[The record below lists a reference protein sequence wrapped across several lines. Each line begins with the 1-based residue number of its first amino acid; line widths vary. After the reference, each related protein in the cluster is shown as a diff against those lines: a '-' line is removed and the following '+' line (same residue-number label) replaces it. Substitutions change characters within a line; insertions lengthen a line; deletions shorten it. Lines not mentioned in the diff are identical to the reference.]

1 MTLPP
6 ARCDHRLYMR
16 TGHSALL
23 LLFAAAL
30 CAQDGD
36 RLERAF
42 HNPPDDA
49 RIMMRWWWFGPS
61 VTKDQLE
68 AEMRLMK
75 AGGIGGFEVQPVYPM
90 ALDDASRGIRN
101 LRYLSPEFLDALSFT
116 ARKARELGLRMDV
129 TLGSGW
135 PFGGPHIPLDL
146 AAPRLRSAAK
156 ADLREGEQVV
166 AAVAL
171 PGGKGERV
179 YIAGHTG
186 QQVKRAGFGAEGY
199 VLDHYSR
206 AALDKHLNEVGE
218 KLLAAAGPGL
228 VHAVVCDS
236 LEVYGSDWPRD
247 MLAEFQKRRGYDL
260 KPLLPALEMDIGD
273 RTAAVRRDFG
283 RTLTELYE
291 ERFLVPAQEWARAH
305 KVLLRVQ
312 NYGIPPASIASHR
325 HLDLPEGE
333 GWHWR
338 TLTTARW
345 ASSASH
351 IFGRPVTSSETWTW
365 IHSPVFRATP
375 LDIKAEADQHFL
387 SGINQLIGHGWPY
400 SPAYAGTPGW
410 SLYAAGVF
418 NNHNPW
424 WPVMPDLA
432 RYLQRVSFLLR
443 QGTPVA
449 DVALYAPT
457 EDAWSTFT
465 LGRVNL
471 WQATSQWIG
480 PETTAAILDAG
491 YNFDAIDDATLDIAG
506 KRYPILVLPGVRF
519 MPDSTHAWIRGYIKG
534 GGHVI
539 AVGRAPEGMSDLPVV
554 ERKDLAKALSAAR
567 TPDVV
572 ISPSGG
578 EIGVVHRALP
588 DADIYFLV
596 NTLNRAQTVQARF
609 RSAGPAALWDPF
621 TGDTATLSLRAGA
634 ATLAFEPYASRIVVF
649 RRPARRP
656 AVQASTMVADLTSGW
671 TVRFG
676 DGPEQRLET
685 LRSWTDAP
693 ATRFYSGKVVY
704 SREIDIPSAA
714 RRLWLDLGDSTPAE
728 KPSRGGRPWAP
739 NIYMTLLDAPV
750 REAAEVFVNGKR
762 AGSAWCPPYRVE
774 LTGLV
779 KAGRNRV
786 EIAVYNTALNQWAGA
801 PRPDYTALKA
811 RYGDRFQMQD
821 LDLVVPL
828 PSGLLGRI
836 RLLSQ

>member
-1 MTLPP
+1 M
-6 ARCDHRLYMR
+6 
-16 TGHSALL
+16 
-23 LLFAAAL
+23 LFAAAL

-42 HNPPDDA
+42 RNPPDDA

-61 VTKDQLE
+61 VTKPQLE
-68 AEMRLMK
+68 TEMRRMK
-75 AGGIGGFEVQPVYPM
+75 EGGIGGFEVQPVYPL
-90 ALDDASRGIRN
+90 ALDDAARGIRN
-101 LRYLSPEFLDALSFT
+101 LRYLSPEFLDALGFT
-116 ARKARELGLRMDV
+116 ARKARELGLRMDL

-146 AAPRLRSAAK
+146 AAPRLRAGTK

-166 AAVAL
+166 ARVSL

-206 AALDKHLNEVGE
+206 AALDKHLNDVGE

-228 VHAVVCDS
+228 VHAIFCDS

-260 KPLLPALEMDIGD
+260 KPLLPALEMDIGE
-273 RTAAVRRDFG
+273 RTPAIRRDFG

-291 ERFLVPAQEWARAH
+291 ERFLIPAQQWARAH
-305 KVLLRVQ
+305 KVLLRMQ

-351 IFGRPVTSSETWTW
+351 IYGRPVTSSETWTW
-365 IHSPVFRATP
+365 LHSPVFRATP

-400 SPAYAGTPGW
+400 SPPYAGKPGW
-410 SLYAAGVF
+410 SFYAAGVF
-418 NNHNPW
+418 SDLNPW

-432 RYLQRVSFLLR
+432 RYLQRVSYLLR

-465 LGRVNL
+465 LGGRVNL
-471 WQATSQWIG
+471 WQATSRWIG
-480 PETTAAILDAG
+480 SETPAAILDAG
-491 YNFDAIDDATLDIAG
+491 FNFDAIDDGSLDTAG

-519 MPDSTHAWIRGYIKG
+519 MPESTRTWIRAYLKG
-534 GGHVI
+534 GGRVI
-539 AVGRAPEGMSDLPVV
+539 ALGRAPEAMPDLPVTDK
-554 ERKDLAKALSAAR
+554 KDLAQTLAAAR
-567 TPDVV
+567 TPDVALT
-572 ISPSGG
+572 PSGG
-578 EIGVVHRALP
+578 QIGFVHRALP
-588 DADIYFLV
+588 DADIYFLA

-609 RSAGPAALWDPF
+609 RSTGPTALWDPF
-621 TGDTATLSLRAGA
+621 TGDTTALPLNAGA

-656 AVQASTMVADLTSGW
+656 AARPSATVADLSTGW

-676 DGPEQRLET
+676 DAPEQRLET
-685 LRSWTDAP
+685 LRSWTEDE
-693 ATRFYSGKVVY
+693 ATRFYSGKAVY
-704 SREIDIPSAA
+704 TREVEIASSGK
-714 RRLWLDLGDSTPAE
+714 RLWLDLGDATPAE
-728 KPSRGGRPWAP
+728 RPSRGRRRGWAP

-750 REAAEVFVNGKR
+750 REAAEIFVNGKR

-774 LTGLV
+774 VTGLV
-779 KAGRNRV
+779 KAGRNRI
-786 EIAVYNTALNQWAGA
+786 EIAVYNTAINQWAGG
-801 PRPDYTALKA
+801 PRPDYSALKQ

-821 LDLVVPL
+821 LDLVAPI

-836 RLLSQ
+836 RLLAQ